1 MWENIEIKIRNWVH
15 EDPENIRKIRN
26 RAMIVA
32 ASPVF
37 IGFAIGIVFIS
48 IIKIGGRL

>member
-1 MWENIEIKIRNWVH
+1 MREKIEQKIRNWVH
-15 EDPENIRKIRN
+15 EDPKNIWQIHN

-37 IGFAIGIVFIS
+37 IGFIVGGILIL
-48 IIKIGGRL
+48 IIKIGGGL